1 MHPQDRLFCEIAVQ
15 LELLTRDQVSECM
28 QTLQRDPRGR
38 NIGTIAISLNFM
50 SQAEAEVVL
59 THQQRVLER
68 RREARALS
76 KGQRPEP
83 PGTARPAAPARPAAA
98 RGTAPRAGAAADRA
112 NAPTAEAPRMR
123 RKDPT
128 PTAAWAHASSEPG
141 LADAELAR
149 SVPPPSA
156 ARDTVDAEERE
167 TLDERPLGR
176 SAKPHAG
183 ESADEASFESM
194 GDALRNAGQSLATAP
209 RGPLS
214 GQPPAR
220 SGAAAPDPR
229 ASAGQNDPRA
239 SAAQQD
245 PRASAAPRTNG
256 AQNDPRANV
265 PQNDPR
271 ANTIQP
277 PKRVVASAHG
287 TLLGPPRPAAYPAGP
302 APLDN
307 AAVASRAGG
316 VGNGPGLGGGT
327 LLGGAALAQ
336 RHQAE
341 ASSPPARRPRP
352 VPSGRDWRNPSRP
365 PPPAAALDAEL
376 GYGRVAHADTLALPA
391 NDAPARPASTPAID
405 TPRYLDGALEAA
417 VQSGASDLHLH
428 SGAQLCM
435 RVDGKLL
442 PLTGGVAIE
451 RDVAERVI
459 AEVLDESQ
467 RMQLALEG
475 ELRFSYELDG
485 VGRFRAHAYLQERGT
500 DIVFRISPSEL
511 ASADKLGLSA
521 IVRALREQPAGLCV
535 FSGPAGAGKTTT
547 LAALTQTLLGDR
559 ARHVVSVESPIE
571 IVHPAGLGLVEQRE
585 VGKHVSSFA
594 QGIELAQ
601 RQGADVIVVSDLSA
615 DTALEASLRAA
626 SARCLVLGGLRASSA
641 VQAVTKL
648 LRARDARQAERLRFE
663 LAHALRLVAHQRLL
677 PRAKGAGRVPA
688 LETLVNTAQVSV
700 LVREDKLH
708 QLPAAM
714 SAGRTQ
720 GMLLLDDALEELVR
734 AGTISNEAARPVA
747 HRHERFKGA

>member
-28 QTLQRDPRGR
+28 QALQRDPRGR
-38 NIGTIAISLNFM
+38 NIGAVAISLNFM
-50 SQAEAEVVL
+50 SQAEADVVL
-59 THQQRVLER
+59 THQQRVLDR

-76 KGQRPEP
+76 KGQRYAEP
-83 PGTARPAAPARPAAA
+83 PGAARAAAPRGPAQ
-98 RGTAPRAGAAADRA
+98 RAGAPADRA
-112 NAPTAEAPRMR
+112 AGPAAEAPRMR
-123 RKDPT
+123 RRDPT
-128 PTAAWAHASSEPG
+128 PTAAWVHASTEPG

-156 ARDTVDAEERE
+156 ARDTDDSKERE
-167 TLDERPLGR
+167 TLDERPLAR
-176 SAKPHAG
+176 NAKPQAI
-183 ESADEASFESM
+183 EAADEASFESM
-194 GDALRNAGQSLATAP
+194 GEALRDASQNPATAAP
-209 RGPLS
+209 ATRGPLS
-214 GQPPAR
+214 AQPPAR
-220 SGAAAPDPR
+220 AGAAQADPR
-229 ASAGQNDPRA
+229 SNATLP
-239 SAAQQD
+239 
-245 PRASAAPRTNG
+245 
-256 AQNDPRANV
+256 
-265 PQNDPR
+265 PQ
-271 ANTIQP
+271 
-277 PKRVVASAHG
+277 RVVASTHG
-287 TLLGPPRPAAYPAGP
+287 TLLGPPRPAAYPASR

-307 AAVASRAGG
+307 AAPQAAVPSRSGAFGAG
-316 VGNGPGLGGGT
+316 PALGGGT

-341 ASSPPARRPRP
+341 ASASAARRPRP

-365 PPPAAALDAEL
+365 PPPSAALDSEL

-391 NDAPARPASTPAID
+391 NDAPGRQPSAPALD
-405 TPRYLDGALEAA
+405 TPRYLDGALDVA
-417 VQSGASDLHLH
+417 VESGASDLHLH

-435 RVDGKLL
+435 RVDGKLV
-442 PLTGGVAIE
+442 PLTGGVPIA

-485 VGRFRAHAYLQERGT
+485 VGRFRAHAYIQERGT
-500 DIVFRISPSEL
+500 DIVFRISPSQL

-521 IVRALREQPAGLCV
+521 IVRAIREQPAGLCV
-535 FSGPAGAGKTTT
+535 CSGPAGAGKTTT

-559 ARHVVSVESPIE
+559 ARHVVSVERPIE
-571 IVHPAGLGLVEQRE
+571 IVHEAGLGLVEQRE
-585 VGKHVSSFA
+585 VGRHVSSFA

-641 VQAVTKL
+641 AQALTKL
-648 LRARDARQAERLRFE
+648 LRARDAHHAERLRFE
-663 LAHALRLVAHQRLL
+663 LAHALRLVTHQRLL
-677 PRAKGAGRVPA
+677 PRTKGTGRVLA
-688 LETLVNTAQVSV
+688 LETLVNTPQVSA

-714 SAGRTQ
+714 SAGRSH

-734 AGTISNEAARPVA
+734 AGTISNEAARHVA